1 MRTGHH
7 AVQTAGMS
15 DATMHD
21 TLRPLL
27 EEGFPFVERMGL
39 RLDEIE
45 PGRCR
50 MTAPLEG
57 NGNHIGTMYAGALFT
72 LAEIPGGAIF
82 LSTFDAATYYPIVK
96 GMSIRF
102 LKPAT
107 TDISVEVSITSEE
120 VQRIQAEASANG
132 KADYSW
138 ECELVD
144 TNGLVVCRSTNDYQL
159 RTHGS

>member
-1 MRTGHH
+1 
-7 AVQTAGMS
+7 
-15 DATMHD
+15 MHD

-39 RLDEIE
+39 RLDEIR
-45 PGRCR
+45 PGFCR
-50 MTAPLEG
+50 MTAPFEG

-82 LSTFDAATYYPIVK
+82 LSTFDASTYYPIIK
-96 GMSIRF
+96 GMDIRF
-102 LKPAT
+102 VKPAR
-107 TDISVEVSITSEE
+107 TDISVEVSISGEE
-120 VQRIQAEASANG
+120 VARIQAEASARG

-138 ECELVD
+138 TCELTD
-144 TNGLVVCRSTNDYQL
+144 TTGLVVARATNDYQL